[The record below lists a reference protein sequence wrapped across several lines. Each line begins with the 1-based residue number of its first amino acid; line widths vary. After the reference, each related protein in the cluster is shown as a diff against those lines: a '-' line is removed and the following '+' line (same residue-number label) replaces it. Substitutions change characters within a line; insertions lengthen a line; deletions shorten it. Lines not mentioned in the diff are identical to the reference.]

1 MAENNIITENNNNGS
16 NNNNSSLKR
25 KFDKLKTKFY
35 ELFFSS
41 SSKQVTEV
49 PFGNNNNKMERTFSS
64 NTLNNSM
71 LISSYYYGYKT
82 NLTEIYVDEQKEEE
96 WYNSKRMNKNSSYS
110 SVNSPITSQ
119 KNKNILI
126 SSMTSSLSTSSS
138 LSIEQQQ
145 LHQSELLGT
154 SDLKNTDNISN
165 GNYATDYNENN
176 NNNSINP
183 FLHKQFTD
191 LIHFNSDLT
200 VLNSYFGAHLNLID
214 DQDNFFNTDF
224 MLNYI
229 SYLILINIKNTSLE
243 QGSNVLLKEMIS
255 GENVLKEIARQIY
268 LDAESE
274 PCGLKGCK
282 LNVYLEKLNETI
294 LLTQFRFDSTCSL
307 TTFELNLTLK
317 QSTNL
322 QSSSLSGVN
331 NLTNIT
337 RRILNPNGSSSNKF
351 KQSKAAKIS
360 ENIVYIE
367 SNNFDLLMRKLY

>member
-1 MAENNIITENNNNGS
+1 MAENNIITGNNNGS

-96 WYNSKRMNKNSSYS
+96 YNSKRMNKNSSYS

-138 LSIEQQQ
+138 LSIEQHQQ

-176 NNNSINP
+176 INP
-183 FLHKQFTD
+183 FLNKQFTD

-214 DQDNFFNTDF
+214 DQDNFFNMDF

-268 LDAESE
+268 LDSESE

-322 QSSSLSGVN
+322 QSSSSLSGVN

-337 RRILNPNGSSSNKF
+337 RRILNPNGSSSTSNKF
-351 KQSKAAKIS
+351 KQSKATKIS
-360 ENIVYIE
+360 ENIIYIE